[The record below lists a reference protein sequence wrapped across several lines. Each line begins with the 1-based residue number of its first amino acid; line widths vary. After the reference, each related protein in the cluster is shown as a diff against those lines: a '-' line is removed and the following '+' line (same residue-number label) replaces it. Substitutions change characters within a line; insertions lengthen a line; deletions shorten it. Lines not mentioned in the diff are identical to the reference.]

1 MKIEN
6 KFKIGFGTYKTNNM
20 KNKSVKNK
28 VITTLLACVLLAKVS
43 MAQAPQAIPYQAVA
57 RNSSGVVLAFKTVS
71 LKFTILDTTAGVEN
85 ISYCET
91 TPATTNSL
99 GLFIVNIGQGQ
110 PVANSGSF
118 SSINWGNPKVYI
130 RIEIDT
136 TINPGSTYRVIGTQ
150 QLMSVP
156 YALYANTA
164 GLANKATR
172 ATSAASAD
180 SAYNGVPIG
189 TIEAFAGPITKIPSG
204 WALCNGISVDTL
216 TTYKKLFQV
225 IGYAW
230 GGSGANFNLPET
242 RGLFLRGQANNS
254 SPLYD
259 PNNTSRVA
267 VKTGG
272 NTGDNV
278 GSYQAD
284 IYGSHKHGIYL
295 AHTPKANSDNSP
307 NPGFILVDIDAPNNG
322 SVLWHSHTFTDANY
336 GATNSGNG
344 NPITLNGGSE
354 TRPKNVYVNYII
366 KL

>member
-71 LKFTILDTTAGVEN
+71 LKFTILDTAAGVEHV
-85 ISYCET
+85 SYCET

-110 PVANSGSF
+110 LVANSGSF

-130 RIEIDT
+130 RIELDT
-136 TINPGSTYRVIGTQ
+136 TGSGTAYGTIGTQ

-156 YALYANTA
+156 YALYANAAGTA
-164 GLANKATR
+164 NTATR

-180 SAYNGVPIG
+180 NGVPVG
-189 TIEAFAGPITKIPSG
+189 TIEAFAGPKTKIPSG
-204 WALCNGISVDTL
+204 WALCDGTSVSQTDPK
-216 TTYKKLFQV
+216 YAALFAA
-225 IGYAW
+225 IGNAW
-230 GGSGANFNLPET
+230 GGSGTSNFNLPDT
-242 RGLFLRGQANNS
+242 RGLFLRGQGGTN
-254 SPLYD
+254 D
-259 PNNTSRVA
+259 PDSASRTSL
-267 VKTGG
+267 KTGG
-272 NTGDNV
+272 NNGKTPTDAV

-295 AHTPKANSDNSP
+295 AHTNGAGSDNSASAS
-307 NPGFILVDIDAPNNG
+307 FIMLDKDSEKNGLVI
-322 SVLWHSHTFTDANY
+322 WHSPNIPDAIY

-344 NPITLNGGSE
+344 NPITYNGGSE

>member
-57 RNSSGVVLAFKTVS
+57 RNSSGVVLAFKTVG
-71 LKFTILDTTAGVEN
+71 LRFTVFDTIAGARIVA
-85 ISYCET
+85 YQET
-91 TPATTNSL
+91 TPTTTNSL

-110 PVANSGSF
+110 PVQGSF
-118 SSINWGNPKVYI
+118 SSINWGNYNMYI
-130 RIEIDT
+130 QIELDT
-136 TINPGSTYRVIGTQ
+136 TASGTQYRTIGTQ

-164 GLANKATR
+164 GLANNATR
-172 ATSAASAD
+172 ATKAD
-180 SAYNGVPIG
+180 SANNGVPVG
-189 TIEAFAGPITKIPSG
+189 TIEAFAGPKTKIPSG
-204 WALCNGISVDTL
+204 WALCDGTL
-216 TTYKKLFQV
+216 VSTTDPKYAALFAV
-225 IGYAW
+225 IQYSW
-230 GGSGANFNLPET
+230 GGSTSTFNLPDT
-242 RGLFLRGQANNS
+242 RGLFLRGQGVT
-254 SPLYD
+254 YD
-259 PNNTSRVA
+259 LDSASRSTL
-267 VKTGG
+267 KTGG
-272 NTGDNV
+272 NSGTTKTDAV

-295 AHTPKANSDNSP
+295 AHTKGASSDIN
-307 NPGFILVDIDAPNNG
+307 GAGYIMLDADAPNNG
-322 SVLWHSHTFTDANY
+322 LVVWHSQNNADANY
-336 GATNSGNG
+336 GATNNGSG

>member
-71 LKFTILDTTAGVEN
+71 LRFTILDTVAGAPVVA
-85 ISYCET
+85 YQET

-110 PVANSGSF
+110 PDAKSGSF
-118 SSINWGNPKVYI
+118 SSINWGNPRFYI
-130 RIEIDT
+130 RIELDT
-136 TINPGSTYRVIGTQ
+136 TGSGTAYSTIGTQ

-172 ATSAASAD
+172 ATSSASAD

-189 TIEAFAGPITKIPSG
+189 TIEAFAGPTTKIPSG
-204 WALCNGISVDTL
+204 WALCDGTSVSQTDPKYAAL
-216 TTYKKLFQV
+216 YAV
-225 IGYAW
+225 IGIAW
-230 GGSGANFNLPET
+230 GGSGTNFNLPET
-242 RGLFLRGQANNS
+242 RGYFLRGQANTTS
-254 SPLYD
+254 TD
-259 PNNTSRVA
+259 PDFASRYA
-267 VKTGG
+267 LKTNGNVK
-272 NTGDNV
+272 DNV

-284 IYGSHKHGIYL
+284 IYGIHKHGIYL
-295 AHTPKANSDNSP
+295 AHTKGAGSDNSASAS
-307 NPGFILVDIDAPNNG
+307 FIMLDADAEANG
-322 SVLWHSHTFTDANY
+322 KVIWHSPNIPDAIY

-344 NPITLNGGSE
+344 NPITYNGGSE